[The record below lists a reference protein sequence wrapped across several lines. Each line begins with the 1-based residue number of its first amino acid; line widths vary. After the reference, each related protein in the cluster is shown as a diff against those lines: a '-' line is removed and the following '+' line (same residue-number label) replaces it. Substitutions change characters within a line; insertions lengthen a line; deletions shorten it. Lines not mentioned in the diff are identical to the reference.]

1 MVTTVRRQV
10 PAWADGLTESFPIPI
25 EHLSLEEQQA
35 LDLTIDDEPIFD
47 DSTVNFLGLPSE
59 LRNRIYYLVLFS
71 KPEYRRKNGKRRS
84 TRMSI
89 LLSNKRIHAEATYV
103 LYTRHSFR
111 IFTLQDF
118 NPKPS
123 ISDLPPQYQKLVTN
137 LELTLGSSW
146 TKPPK
151 DWRVSPRLARCLGG
165 LDSVQTLRIFIELD
179 PSHPVFARYRI
190 SLNFYTDFCGEL
202 MSDILAA
209 MPQLKFIELD
219 GNPSVQKNGPL
230 VTRLYDEADA
240 KGKIVKWGRERN
252 WAHDWIVFVGGHTKE
267 TIEDQR
273 QPQAQVVIVE

>member
-1 MVTTVRRQV
+1 MVNAPPRRAV
-10 PAWADGLTESFPIPI
+10 PSWAEGLTESFPIPI

-35 LDLTIDDEPIFD
+35 LDLSIDDEPIFSD
-47 DSTVNFLGLPSE
+47 ETVNFLALPSE

-84 TRMSI
+84 TRLSI
-89 LLSNKRIHAEATYV
+89 LLANKRIHNEATYI

-111 IFTLQDF
+111 IFALQDF
-118 NPKPS
+118 TPKPS
-123 ISDLPPQYQKLVTN
+123 ISDLPPRYQKLVTN

-146 TKPPK
+146 TNPPEGWK
-151 DWRVSPRLARCLGG
+151 VTRALAKCLAG
-165 LDSVQTLRIFIELD
+165 LDAVQTLRIFIELD

-202 MSDILAA
+202 LNDILGA

-230 VTRLYDEADA
+230 VTRLFEEADA
-240 KGKIVKWGRERN
+240 KGKIVKWGRERD
-252 WAHDWIVFVGGHTKE
+252 WAHDVVVFVGGHTKD
-267 TIEDQR
+267 TPR
-273 QPQAQVVIVE
+273 PKSSPRGR